1 MRASIIA
8 ATVALALI
16 GTAPLR
22 ARQETVFRSGTT
34 LMTQVVTVLDPS
46 GRPVEGLTA
55 SDFRIVEEGVVQ
67 QVAFAE
73 FQRLD
78 QASPLPAMTTVPALR
93 TEELPTVTAA
103 SFASAATARSEAR
116 RDRRLLV
123 FYFDMPSMSDADR
136 HRAFVGAHRY
146 IASQMSSADLVA
158 LVESQG
164 GGVYVRQA
172 FTDDREQ
179 LRSVLGAMEYG
190 VDRDGDGIP
199 DPPQAEA
206 TDFGQD
212 AGEFNFLRT
221 DRQLAALHTVVSM
234 LRAMPE
240 RKTLLYFASGL
251 ALNGLDNHAQ
261 LSAAVNAALRANV
274 TINPIDTR
282 GLVAEPPLGGA
293 NVASPGGL
301 TAFTGQ
307 AAQGRQDRFDR
318 SQDTLMALA
327 ADSGG
332 KAFLNYNDLALGIQR
347 AAADAR
353 SYYILGYYSTRTER
367 DGRFR
372 RVTVSVPGRP
382 GAKLDYRP
390 GYYAEKAFKAFTGA
404 DKERQLEDALMLGDP
419 ITDIPLAVEVN
430 YFSINRNE
438 SFVPIDVKLPG
449 DRIEVRRN
457 GDGSGRVDIDLVGE
471 VKDERGV
478 TVQNLRD
485 RLDIPLTAARLAQL
499 ASQPLQYEAG
509 FTLLPG
515 RYTIKLLARD
525 AIGGRMGTFEGT
537 FVLPNLNR
545 DTGEVHSSS
554 IVLSDQRIAAAD
566 ALFRVK
572 QRIVNDAANP
582 LVRGGKRVLPSVTR
596 VFSAAR
602 GLSVLFYAYRES
614 TGVTGPFAAYVSL
627 FKGDLKVR
635 ETAAVK
641 QEPSGAMAPIEIPVS
656 LQGVEPGTYT
666 CQVSI
671 LDLGRQRTRFWR
683 AAIVVRP

>member
-1 MRASIIA
+1 MRSRAIGAI
-8 ATVALALI
+8 VALLLTSGAI
-16 GTAPLR
+16 RGAG
-22 ARQETVFRSGTT
+22 QETVFRAGTT
-34 LMTQVVTVLDPS
+34 LLTQVVTVVDANGQPI
-46 GRPVEGLTA
+46 EGLAA
-55 SDFRIVEEGVVQ
+55 SDFRIVEDGVVQ

-78 QASPLPAMTTVPALR
+78 QPAPLPVLTATPALR
-93 TEELPTVTAA
+93 TEALPSVTAA
-103 SFASAATARSEAR
+103 SFASAATARPEDR

-136 HRAFVGAHRY
+136 HRAFVGADRY
-146 IASQMSSADLVA
+146 IASEMSAVDLVA
-158 LVESQG
+158 LVEHEG
-164 GGVYVRQA
+164 AGVYVRQA
-172 FTDDREQ
+172 FTDDRDQ
-179 LRSVLGAMEYG
+179 LRVVLGAMEYG

-206 TDFGQD
+206 SDFGQNS
-212 AGEFNFLRT
+212 GEFNFLRT

-251 ALNGLDNHAQ
+251 ALSGLDNHAQ

-318 SQDTLMALA
+318 SQDTLMAMA
-327 ADSGG
+327 GDTGG
-332 KAFLNYNDLALGIQR
+332 KAFLNYNDLALGIRR
-347 AAADAR
+347 AAADAK
-353 SYYILGYYSTRTER
+353 SYYILGYYSTRTVR

-372 RVTVSVPGRP
+372 RVSVTLPGHP
-382 GAKLDYRP
+382 SATLSSRP
-390 GYYAEKAFKAFTGA
+390 GYFAEKAFKAFTGA

-419 ITDIPLAVEVN
+419 VTEIPLAVEVN

-449 DRIEVRRN
+449 DRIDVRRN
-457 GDGSGRVDIDLVGE
+457 GDGGRVDIDLIGE

-485 RLDIPLTAARLAQL
+485 RLEVPLTASQVAQL
-499 ASQPLQYEAG
+499 ASHPLHYEAG

-525 AIGGRMGTFEGT
+525 AISGRMGTFDGS

-545 DTGEVHSSS
+545 DQGELQTSS
-554 IVLSDQRIAAAD
+554 IVLSAERMSTAGT
-566 ALFRVK
+566 LFRVK
-572 QRIVNDAANP
+572 QRVVNEAANP
-582 LVRGGKRVLPSVTR
+582 LIRSGQRVLPSVTR
-596 VFSAAR
+596 IFSPDR
-602 GLSVLFYAYRES
+602 GLSVLFYAYRDAA
-614 TGVTGPFAAYVSL
+614 GGAGPIAAYVSL
-627 FKGDLKVR
+627 FRGDVKVR
-635 ETAAVK
+635 ETAATT
-641 QEPSGAMAPIEIPVS
+641 QQATGAVVPFEIP
-656 LQGVEPGTYT
+656 LGLDGLAPGTYT
-666 CQVSI
+666 CQVTI
-671 LDLGRQRTRFWR
+671 IDLGRQRTRFWR
-683 AAIVVRP
+683 QSIVVRR

>member
-1 MRASIIA
+1 MRARIA
-8 ATVALALI
+8 GAVAALLVTGGSLA
-16 GTAPLR
+16 GAG
-22 ARQETVFRSGTT
+22 QETVFRSGTT
-34 LMTQVVTVLDPS
+34 LLTQVVTVLDAS
-46 GRPVEGLTA
+46 GRPVEGITA
-55 SDFRIVEEGVVQ
+55 SDFHIVEEGVVQ

-78 QASPLPAMTTVPALR
+78 QAGPLPAMTTTPALR
-93 TEELPTVTAA
+93 TEELPSVTAA

-123 FYFDMPSMSDADR
+123 FYFDVPGMSDADR
-136 HRAFVGAHRY
+136 HRAFAGADRY
-146 IASQMSSADLVA
+146 VASQMSAADLVA
-158 LVESQG
+158 LVEHQG
-164 GGVYVRQA
+164 AGVYVRQA

-190 VDRDGDGIP
+190 IDRDGDGVP
-199 DPPQAEA
+199 DPPQPEA

-212 AGEFNFLRT
+212 NGEFNFLRT

-234 LRAMPE
+234 LRAIPE

-251 ALNGLDNHAQ
+251 ALSGLDNHAQ
-261 LSAAVNAALRANV
+261 LSAAVNEALRANV

-332 KAFLNYNDLALGIQR
+332 TAFLNYNDLARGIQR
-347 AAADAR
+347 AAADAK

-372 RVTVSVPGRP
+372 RVTVTLPGHPSAR
-382 GAKLDYRP
+382 LSSRP

-419 ITDIPLAVEVN
+419 ITEIPLAVEIN
-430 YFSINRNE
+430 YFAINRNE
-438 SFVPIDVKLPG
+438 SFVPVDVKLPG
-449 DRIEVRRN
+449 DRIDVRR
-457 GDGSGRVDIDLVGE
+457 DGEGGRVDIDVIGE

-478 TVQNLRD
+478 TVQNVRD
-485 RLDIPLTAARLAQL
+485 RLEIPLTAAQVAQL
-499 ASQPLQYEAG
+499 ASQPLQYETG

-525 AIGGRMGTFEGT
+525 AISGHMGTFEGT

-545 DTGEVHSSS
+545 ETGEVPSSS
-554 IVLSDQRIAAAD
+554 IVLSDQRISTTD
-566 ALFRVK
+566 PLFRVK
-572 QRIVNDAANP
+572 QRVVNGRVDP
-582 LVRGGKRVLPSVTR
+582 LARRGQRVLPSVTR

-602 GLSVLFYAYRES
+602 GLSVWFFAYRD
-614 TGVTGPFAAYVSL
+614 TTDGGGPIVAYLSL
-627 FKGDLKVR
+627 FKDDVKIR
-635 ETAAVK
+635 ETAAVR
-641 QEPSGAMAPIEIPVS
+641 QDLAGAMVPIEIPVA
-656 LQGVEPGTYT
+656 LDGVEPGTYA
-666 CQVSI
+666 CQVSV

-683 AAIVVRP
+683 AVIVVRP